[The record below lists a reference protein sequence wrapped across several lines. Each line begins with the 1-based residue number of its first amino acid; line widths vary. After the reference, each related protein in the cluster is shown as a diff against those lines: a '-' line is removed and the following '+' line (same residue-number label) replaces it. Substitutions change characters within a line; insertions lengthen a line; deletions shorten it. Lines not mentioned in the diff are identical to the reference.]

1 MKQNPD
7 LSEFFLAASVI
18 TKQTEQAFRA
28 FYAALTVAL
37 RKTMTAEEWSR
48 SWNFSEGTDAPAKAN
63 LAGVT
68 RENIQRGGIIGSVE
82 IYDCVTT
89 SCSEWFIGSYGFL
102 LRKPRPLPFTPWRG
116 QPGFF
121 DVPVEELPHV

>member
-1 MKQNPD
+1 MIIYGGKNVENRDWPTTVRGRI
-7 LSEFFLAASVI
+7 LIHAA
-18 TKQTEQAFRA
+18 
-28 FYAALTVAL
+28 
-37 RKTMTAEEWSR
+37 KTMTPTEWTHA
-48 SWNFSEGTDAPAKAN
+48 WDLAQGAGAGLKGME
-63 LAGVT
+63 AGVT

-116 QPGFF
+116 QLGFF
-121 DVPVEELPHV
+121 DVPVGGLPAETREALLEVS